1 MLDQILITGISGAI
15 IIFMIMG
22 LGKAIKISKLAKA
35 ENSWKKAIN
44 SVLGKNF
51 VSWLSVLSF
60 LAIAVI
66 TVLGLIISI
75 IFS

>member
-15 IIFMIMG
+15 IVFMIMG
-22 LGKAIKISKLAKA
+22 LGKAIRISKLAKT
-35 ENSWKKAIN
+35 ENGWGKAVS
-44 SVLGKNF
+44 SVLGKNV

-60 LAIAVI
+60 LATAIIIVF
-66 TVLGLIISI
+66 GLIVSI

>member
-22 LGKAIKISKLAKA
+22 LGKTIRISKLAKT
-35 ENSWKKAIN
+35 ENSWKKAII
-44 SVLGKNF
+44 SVLGKSF
-51 VSWLSVLSF
+51 VSWLSVTSL
-60 LAIAVI
+60 LVI
-66 TVLGLIISI
+66 TTIIVFGLIVSI